1 MKKRLDIPIDDML
14 GALFHGEC
22 DEWSK
27 LNYKTY
33 LVKQGFNDKVR
44 LKWLLDE
51 VDNMINEFCEGF
63 FVSEYDAYQ
72 HYSSRYPKVTALE
85 YAEYLEGL
93 KQEEAGW
100 MQEGKKRYTLDS
112 LYRLM
117 DEQNLFFNEA
127 HEIAVNNAY
136 NEKNCKLLRY
146 FYEEYVL
153 RNAHEFRDCIK
164 ELLDDI
170 PVKDV
175 DIQGELEEIKLIN
188 MQFALKY
195 AQELRRYIKGL
206 QDDKTKIPVNDK
218 GMQGEPEEKT
228 KLTNRQIALICY
240 YRGTPINNESK
251 ASEIF
256 KEFGSS
262 NKRPEK
268 LRDRYTEMKIRTNR
282 TGADGTKADHAKIKD
297 FEFVIEYFKKQGD
310 EPQDL
315 YSDFE
320 ILKSNIENDR

>member
-1 MKKRLDIPIDDML
+1 MKKRLDVPIDDML

-51 VDNMINEFCEGF
+51 VDNMINEFCDGF

-72 HYSSRYPKVTALE
+72 HYSSRNPKVTALE

-136 NEKNCKLLRY
+136 YEKNCKLLRY

-164 ELLDDI
+164 ELL
-170 PVKDV
+170 
-175 DIQGELEEIKLIN
+175 
-188 MQFALKY
+188 
-195 AQELRRYIKGL
+195 
-206 QDDKTKIPVNDK
+206 DDKTKIPVNDK

-268 LRDRYTEMKIRTNR
+268 LRDRYTEIKIRTNR
-282 TGADGTKADHAKIKD
+282 TGVDGTKADLAKIKD
-297 FEFVIEYFKKQGD
+297 FESVIEYFEKQGN
-310 EPQDL
+310 EPQGL

-320 ILKSNIENDR
+320 ALKSNIENDR